1 MIVLD
6 TSALIGAFNAHYL
19 PDSMRGFWTFLDAA
33 WRAGTVVVPRSVYE
47 ELREGSGGAFTWVR
61 ERRPLVVDPSIEVQ
75 RLAGSLLQ
83 RFRFKQGR
91 DRADPFVIAEA
102 SVRSFG
108 VATYEGMSPTGTV
121 ARPKA
126 SVDNIPDI
134 CRKMKIECYQPGRA
148 WRHVGLNL
156 A

>member
-19 PDSMRGFWTFLDAA
+19 PDSIKGFWAFLDTE
-33 WRAGTVVVPRSVYE
+33 WRAGNVVVPRSVYE
-47 ELREGSGGAFTWVR
+47 ELRDGSGGAFAWVR
-61 ERRPLVVDPSIEVQ
+61 ERRPFVAEPSHDVQ
-75 RLAGSLLQ
+75 RLAGGLLT

-102 SVRSFG
+102 SVRGFG

-121 ARPKA
+121 ARAKA
-126 SVDNIPDI
+126 SVDNMPDI
-134 CRKMKIECYQPGRA
+134 CRVLRIECFQPARA
-148 WRHVGLNL
+148 WRHVGLAL
-156 A
+156 